1 MKAVL
6 FDLGGTLVK
15 TAPPPRVFRRILRSH
30 GIQKPLADIS
40 SAFKKVE
47 RQQSI
52 DDYQLPYEEFW
63 RTYNTRILEL
73 LQVDGDFGKLADTIT
88 DEWWDNADLTLF
100 PDAKETLLMLKERG
114 LKVGLVTNGL
124 QKDIDD
130 ILSRTGLTDIFDVTV
145 GADAVRKPKPEKEI
159 FAYAINKLVVR
170 TQEALFVGD
179 NAKTDY
185 EGSRKAGLKP
195 ILIDRNNEVKK
206 RIRKIRD
213 LRGVMAFI

>member
-1 MKAVL
+1 
-6 FDLGGTLVK
+6 
-15 TAPPPRVFRRILRSH
+15 
-30 GIQKPLADIS
+30 
-40 SAFKKVE
+40 
-47 RQQSI
+47 
-52 DDYQLPYEEFW
+52 
-63 RTYNTRILEL
+63 
-73 LQVDGDFGKLADTIT
+73 
-88 DEWWDNADLTLF
+88 
-100 PDAKETLLMLKERG
+100 
-114 LKVGLVTNGL
+114 
-124 QKDIDD
+124 
-130 ILSRTGLTDIFDVTV
+130 VTV

-159 FAYAINKLVVR
+159 FVYAINKLVVR